1 MTEEDKK
8 RAILQVWLAWKELHT
23 LKDAIERLGHAAHEA
38 GATTTQHQLEVI
50 HHNIA
55 RINREL
61 MDAIAQINNAQET
74 DK

>member
-1 MTEEDKK
+1 MTGKQK
-8 RAILQVWLAWKELHT
+8 LQIMAEVASAWVT
-23 LKDAIERLGHAAHEA
+23 LDDLNATIMRIGNAAHEA

>member
-1 MTEEDKK
+1 MTGKQK
-8 RAILQVWLAWKELHT
+8 LQIMSEVASAWVT
-23 LKDAIERLGHAAHEA
+23 LDDLNATIMRIGKAAHEA

-61 MDAIAQINNAQET
+61 IDTIAQINNYWRG
-74 DK
+74 